1 MRSPEDAGADCND
14 CKDKHMLTSATSN
27 AVARILFAACVLLP
41 LAGCYDT
48 AALLK
53 ARQDSRDLLQMDE
66 VDLGSYRIT
75 LPHTLGE
82 ATDNL
87 IDFHVFGQV
96 TRGDRQAIDDALQMR
111 GAELRA
117 KMLVEVRS
125 MDPRTFEEAK
135 LATLRKAIAAVI
147 NDTLGRR
154 VVKQVGFYRFSF
166 NTI

>member
-1 MRSPEDAGADCND
+1 MASPA
-14 CKDKHMLTSATSN
+14 SSN
-27 AVARILFAACVLLP
+27 AASRAILAAIALLLP

-53 ARQDSRDLLQMDE
+53 ARQDSRDLNQMDE
-66 VDLGSYRIT
+66 VDLGAYRIT

-117 KMLVEVRS
+117 KLLVEVRS
-125 MDPRTFEEAK
+125 MDLHAFEEAQ
-135 LATLRKAIAAVI
+135 LATLRSAIAAVI

>member
-1 MRSPEDAGADCND
+1 MASPA
-14 CKDKHMLTSATSN
+14 SSN
-27 AVARILFAACVLLP
+27 AASRAILAAIALLLP
-41 LAGCYDT
+41 LAGCYDA

-53 ARQDSRDLLQMDE
+53 ARQDSRDLIQMDE
-66 VDLGSYRIT
+66 VDLGAYRIT

-117 KMLVEVRS
+117 KLLVEVRS
-125 MDPRTFEEAK
+125 MDPRTFEEAQ
-135 LATLRKAIAAVI
+135 LATLRNAIAAVI

-154 VVKQVGFYRFSF
+154 VVKQVGFYRFAF

>member
-1 MRSPEDAGADCND
+1 MASPA
-14 CKDKHMLTSATSN
+14 SSN
-27 AVARILFAACVLLP
+27 AASRATLAAIALLLS

-53 ARQDSRDLLQMDE
+53 ARQDSRDLNQMDE
-66 VDLGSYRIT
+66 VDLGAYRIT

-117 KMLVEVRS
+117 KLLVEVRS
-125 MDPRTFEEAK
+125 MDPHAFEEAQ
-135 LATLRKAIAAVI
+135 LATLRSAIAAVI

>member
-1 MRSPEDAGADCND
+1 
-14 CKDKHMLTSATSN
+14 L
-27 AVARILFAACVLLP
+27 AAIALLLS

-53 ARQDSRDLLQMDE
+53 ARQDSRDLNQMDE
-66 VDLGSYRIT
+66 VDLGAYRIT

-117 KMLVEVRS
+117 KLLVEVRS
-125 MDPRTFEEAK
+125 MDLHAFEEAQ
-135 LATLRKAIAAVI
+135 LATLRSAIAAVI

>member
-1 MRSPEDAGADCND
+1 MASPA
-14 CKDKHMLTSATSN
+14 SSN
-27 AVARILFAACVLLP
+27 AASRATLAAIALLLS

-53 ARQDSRDLLQMDE
+53 ARQDSRDLNQMDE
-66 VDLGSYRIT
+66 VDLGAYRIT

-117 KMLVEVRS
+117 KLLVEVRS
-125 MDPRTFEEAK
+125 MDLHAFEEAQ
-135 LATLRKAIAAVI
+135 LATLRSAIAAVI